1 MGDVIRIDFQKNR
14 RREDEAL
21 QRFEQAMKAHQSRAR
36 FRSAGL
42 MALLSFIIIGVMSI
56 PFVVQSLTGWLE

>member
-21 QRFEQAMKAHQSRAR
+21 ERFEQAMRANQGRAR

-42 MALLSFIIIGVMSI
+42 MILLSFIIIGVMSI
-56 PFVVQSLTGWLE
+56 PFVVQNLTGWLE